1 MKINLIN
8 ENFTFDYVNNLLK
21 SRGVTNLEGYYNPTQ
36 EFLQDPLTLKNIRLA
51 AALYMRVV
59 RENGRILIV
68 VD

>member
-8 ENFTFDYVNNLLK
+8 ENFTSDYVNNLLR
-21 SRGVTNLEGYYNPTQ
+21 SRGVTNLEGYYHPTID
-36 EFLQDPLTLKNIRLA
+36 FLQDPLALKNIRLA
-51 AALYMRVV
+51 AALYTRVV